1 MARLEIFKFLLKF
14 NLPELYAHFEKESLS
29 PKMYAF
35 EWFLTL
41 YSKAM
46 NLDFVSRIWD
56 ILFLEG
62 PIILY
67 KTGIGKIF

>member
-1 MARLEIFKFLLKF
+1 MARLEIFKFVFKLS
-14 NLPELYAHFEKESLS
+14 LPDLYNHFEKESLS
-29 PKMYAF
+29 PKMFVF

-41 YSKAM
+41 YSKAL

-67 KTGIGKIF
+67 KTAIG

>member
-1 MARLEIFKFLLKF
+1 MNRLEIFKLLLKF
-14 NLPELYAHFEKESLS
+14 NLPALHTHFEKEGLS
-29 PKMYAF
+29 TKMYVF

-62 PIILY
+62 PIVLY
-67 KTGIGKIF
+67 KTGIG